1 MFIPTT
7 EGKLEQGSNLS
18 HAFHLC
24 PRQVSC
30 SPSSPS
36 VSMTTAR
43 ACARGPPQ
51 GWEISKAG
59 STELVKVEPPTGAD
73 HTSTPHDVIRHLHP
87 KPEARGTLSLRLVNE
102 EADAPRSQQPVQRY
116 TSPDVQCGQSP
127 VSVSACQPAPP
138 CLCYHKGAS
147 VPLGQNLGILSLKS
161 DRAQVLLS

>member
-51 GWEISKAG
+51 GWEISKEG

-73 HTSTPHDVIRHLHP
+73 HTSTPHDVTRHLHP

-138 CLCYHKGAS
+138 CLCYHRGAS